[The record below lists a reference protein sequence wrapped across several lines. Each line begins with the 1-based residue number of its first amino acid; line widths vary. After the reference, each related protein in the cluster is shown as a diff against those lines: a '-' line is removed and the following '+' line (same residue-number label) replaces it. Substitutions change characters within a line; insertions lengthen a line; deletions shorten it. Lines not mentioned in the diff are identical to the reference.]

1 MSTKFLKVICRPAS
15 LVVSNLFNESF
26 SQGIFP
32 DYMELA
38 LVTPVY
44 KAKSELEVFNY
55 RPISILLILSKVL
68 EKLMLNRLT
77 GFLEKSKTIYE
88 HQSGF

>member
-15 LVVSNLFNESF
+15 LVLSNLFNESF

-38 LVTPVY
+38 LVTQVY
-44 KAKSELEVFNY
+44 KAKSELEVFN
-55 RPISILLILSKVL
+55 
-68 EKLMLNRLT
+68 
-77 GFLEKSKTIYE
+77 
-88 HQSGF
+88 